1 MNQRKKLFK
10 KQIKKN
16 YDLQTSP
23 YYAASR
29 LWIDQII
36 HPLDTR
42 KYISVGIEASNN
54 NKLREFKTGVFQT

>member
-1 MNQRKKLFK
+1 MKKTLK
-10 KQIKKN
+10 KQIIKN

-54 NKLREFKTGVFQT
+54 NKLRNLKLVFFRLNI